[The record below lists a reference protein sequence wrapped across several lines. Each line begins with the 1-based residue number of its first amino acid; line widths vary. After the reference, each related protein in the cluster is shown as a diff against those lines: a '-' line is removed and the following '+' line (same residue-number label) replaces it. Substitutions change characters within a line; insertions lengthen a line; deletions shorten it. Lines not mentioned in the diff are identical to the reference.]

1 MKIRDITSNDLDFD
15 NKKYC
20 PINNLKQ
27 HSKGF
32 SCRLD
37 ILRNANANG
46 IVTFKSFITRKIFK
60 NNFMTVF

>member
-15 NKKYC
+15 KYC
-20 PINNLKQ
+20 PRNNLEQ
-27 HSKGF
+27 HSKDF

-46 IVTFKSFITRKIFK
+46 TVTFKSFITRKIFK